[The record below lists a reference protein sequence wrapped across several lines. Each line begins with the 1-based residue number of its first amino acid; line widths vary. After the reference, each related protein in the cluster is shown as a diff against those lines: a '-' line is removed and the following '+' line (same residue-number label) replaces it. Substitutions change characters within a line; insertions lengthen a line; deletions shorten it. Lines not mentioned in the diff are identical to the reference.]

1 MRAWRVGQPG
11 PMRSGP
17 LVADECPDPRPG
29 PGEVLLKV
37 RVCGVCRTDLHLAEG
52 DLAPRHP
59 GVIPG
64 HEVVGEVVAC
74 GPRATRFSP
83 GDRIGVAW
91 LGGTCGACRFCLRGQ
106 ENLCLSPVFTGWD
119 RDGGYAEL
127 MTVAENFAYRLPSN
141 FSDEEAAP
149 LLCAG
154 IIGYR
159 ALSRAELPIG
169 GRLGIYGFGGS
180 AHLAAQIALYRGARV
195 YVMTRSAEARSLAL
209 ELGATFAGGADE
221 QPPDPLDSAILFAPA
236 GGLVPV
242 ALRALDRGGTLA
254 VAGIHLSDI
263 PPLALRHGAVPG
275 TPAAQ
280 CHGQHPGRRRG
291 VLPHR
296 RGDPAAAHHGVLS
309 VFGGGSGS
317 AGPVGGP
324 DHGRG
329 RAADGLRVA
338 GTRAGWPGSG
348 RPGRSGPPISRVSL
362 PGAGIRAPARPGAG
376 PAGYPP
382 APAPGRRPRELPTP
396 SAGRAPNARRASGP
410 GSGH

>member
-29 PGEVLLKV
+29 PGEVLLRV

-64 HEVVGEVVAC
+64 HEVVGEVITC
-74 GPRATRFSP
+74 GARATRFSP
-83 GDRIGVAW
+83 GERVGVAW
-91 LGGTCGACRFCLRGQ
+91 LGRTCGTCRFCLRGA
-106 ENLCLSPVFTGWD
+106 ENLCLFPVFTGWD

-127 MTVAENFAYRLPSN
+127 ITVAENFAYRLPPS

-159 ALSRAELPIG
+159 ALCRADLPIG

-180 AHLAAQIALYRGARV
+180 AHLAAQIALFQGARV
-195 YVMTRSAEARSLAL
+195 YVMTRSEEARALAL

-236 GGLVPV
+236 GSLVPV

-263 PPLALRHGAVPG
+263 PPLHYAAELFQERQLRSVTANTRADGEEFFRVAAEIPLRPTTVPY
-275 TPAAQ
+275 PF
-280 CHGQHPGRRRG
+280 
-291 VLPHR
+291 
-296 RGDPAAAHHGVLS
+296 S
-309 VFGGGSGS
+309 
-317 AGPVGGP
+317 
-324 DHGRG
+324 
-329 RAADGLRVA
+329 AADKALLDLSEDRVTGAAVLRMD
-338 GTRAGWPGSG
+338 
-348 RPGRSGPPISRVSL
+348 
-362 PGAGIRAPARPGAG
+362 AP
-376 PAGYPP
+376 
-382 APAPGRRPRELPTP
+382 
-396 SAGRAPNARRASGP
+396 
-410 GSGH
+410 